1 MYRGGFLIRSYR
13 NAPSNING
21 FSSDYSFLITA
32 LLDLY
37 EGSSNIDYLKFA
49 IELQERMDQLFY
61 DNISGGY
68 FHIDGRDNSL
78 IIKMKD
84 DYDGAEPSENSY
96 TLMNLS
102 RLYNITEN
110 NLYKEKAIKTSKF
123 FYNDIANKP
132 FAVPHMAAALTHW
145 LSPSQTVVIAGD
157 PTTPNAKE
165 MIRLI
170 LGTYDSFRSIIY
182 AEGKEGQSYLR
193 ALNVPYITDENMTL
207 GGKPVVY
214 ICKNFNCLPPTND
227 IETIKSQLENK

>member
-1 MYRGGFLIRSYR
+1 
-13 NAPSNING
+13 
-21 FSSDYSFLITA
+21 
-32 LLDLY
+32 
-37 EGSSNIDYLKFA
+37 
-49 IELQERMDQLFY
+49 
-61 DNISGGY
+61 
-68 FHIDGRDNSL
+68 
-78 IIKMKD
+78 
-84 DYDGAEPSENSY
+84 
-96 TLMNLS
+96 
-102 RLYNITEN
+102 
-110 NLYKEKAIKTSKF
+110 
-123 FYNDIANKP
+123 
-132 FAVPHMAAALTHW
+132 MAAALTHW